1 MKSIMAGC
9 ISPGLV
15 ATGVLDPSFGLHRSH
30 PYYRLC
36 VQSGWQHFA
45 MENTATLKQD
55 IKRLMVENLMLQ
67 SKAEEIA
74 DDLPLFGPGSLGLD
88 SVDALQLVVALD
100 KNYGLKIPDPE
111 AAKKVLQSVNTIVA
125 ALEQRLSG
133 QPH

>member
-1 MKSIMAGC
+1 M
-9 ISPGLV
+9 
-15 ATGVLDPSFGLHRSH
+15 D
-30 PYYRLC
+30 
-36 VQSGWQHFA
+36 
-45 MENTATLKQD
+45 NTTTLKQD
-55 IKRLMVENLMLQ
+55 IKQLMVENLMLQ

-125 ALEQRLSG
+125 ALEQHSSG

>member
-1 MKSIMAGC
+1 MN
-9 ISPGLV
+9 
-15 ATGVLDPSFGLHRSH
+15 
-30 PYYRLC
+30 
-36 VQSGWQHFA
+36 
-45 MENTATLKQD
+45 NTAELKTQ
-55 IKRLMVENLMLQ
+55 IKHLLVENLMLQ

-111 AAKKVLQSVNTIVA
+111 AAKKILQSVNTIAA
-125 ALEQRLSG
+125 ALEARLSG